1 MSFNDIQKFARPEKG
16 NCDDRMFVSDF
27 QKLQPQLVPWHDK
40 IDNLAKS
47 KQESNLK
54 KRIWE
59 RTMYNKQHLFH
70 VPFFW
75 LQKKH
80 NMTVIV
86 EIFCVQDRIEIFII
100 KQKSVRDKARITLLH
115 RLQIGNITTGAATIV

>member
-1 MSFNDIQKFARPEKG
+1 MS
-16 NCDDRMFVSDF
+16 
-27 QKLQPQLVPWHDK
+27 H
-40 IDNLAKS
+40 
-47 KQESNLK
+47 
-54 KRIWE
+54 
-59 RTMYNKQHLFH
+59 
-70 VPFFW
+70 FFW